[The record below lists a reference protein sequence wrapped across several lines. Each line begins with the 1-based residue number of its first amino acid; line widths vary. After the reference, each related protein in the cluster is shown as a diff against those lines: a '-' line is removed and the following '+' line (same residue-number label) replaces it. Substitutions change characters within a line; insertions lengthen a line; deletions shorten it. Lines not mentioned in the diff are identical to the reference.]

1 MILKNVVDLFV
12 PFLWALLALGTLVYF
27 LVIRRSHGWLVATRR
42 LFSYRILWPLLGVVT
57 VNLASASLV
66 FIDPR
71 EVGVVVSLLAPQGV
85 REQPMGPGLHLKV
98 PVFEDVIR
106 YPIIVQSYTMSGRAY
121 EGEELGD
128 DAIRART
135 ADGQLVIIDVTL
147 LFRIRAE
154 MAVNLH
160 INWQD
165 RYIRDFIRPG
175 LRAFVRSQAARFNV
189 DEINSEKRKAF
200 EEALNDLT
208 VTHTRG
214 SGLEPLKI
222 LVRNITFSPEYATS
236 VEEKMTAKQR
246 ITEAEY
252 EAQKMANLAT
262 GEGRKITIKAR
273 AKAQAIRDVAE
284 AEAEAHVVKAKA
296 EAEALEH
303 IAQALQQRDNLLT
316 YRYIDKLSPN
326 IRAML
331 LPNNAPLILPMPQ
344 LNDADQPQA
353 AVLEQAPAETPASPQ
368 LVQDS
373 TPPKS
378 TATTTANT
386 P

>member
-1 MILKNVVDLFV
+1 M
-12 PFLWALLALGTLVYF
+12 
-27 LVIRRSHGWLVATRR
+27 SVAPGFGVGQAEAEPSMNRR
-42 LFSYRILWPLLGVVT
+42 LK
-57 VNLASASLV
+57 
-66 FIDPR
+66 
-71 EVGVVVSLLAPQGV
+71 
-85 REQPMGPGLHLKV
+85 PG
-98 PVFEDVIR
+98 
-106 YPIIVQSYTMSGRAY
+106 S
-121 EGEELGD
+121 
-128 DAIRART
+128 
-135 ADGQLVIIDVTL
+135 
-147 LFRIRAE
+147 
-154 MAVNLH
+154 
-160 INWQD
+160 
-165 RYIRDFIRPG
+165 
-175 LRAFVRSQAARFNV
+175 
-189 DEINSEKRKAF
+189 
-200 EEALNDLT
+200 
-208 VTHTRG
+208 
-214 SGLEPLKI
+214 
-222 LVRNITFSPEYATS
+222 
-236 VEEKMTAKQR
+236 
-246 ITEAEY
+246 
-252 EAQKMANLAT
+252 